1 MKIQGNNP
9 AEGQELLNK
18 VKDLKKGQ
26 EVGKQSEKEKIQN
39 EQDKISVSGT
49 AREIS
54 ELKSMIADLP
64 DVRTDK
70 VAEIKK
76 AVDTGNY
83 NVDALK
89 VAERIL
95 EEI

>member
-9 AEGQELLNK
+9 TEGQELLNK

-26 EVGKQSEKEKIQN
+26 EVGKQSEAQKAEN
-39 EQDKISVSGT
+39 EQDKISLSGK

-83 NVDALK
+83 NIDALK

>member
-26 EVGKQSEKEKIQN
+26 EVGKQGEQLKAEN

-54 ELKSMIADLP
+54 ELKNMIADLP

-83 NVDALK
+83 NIDALK